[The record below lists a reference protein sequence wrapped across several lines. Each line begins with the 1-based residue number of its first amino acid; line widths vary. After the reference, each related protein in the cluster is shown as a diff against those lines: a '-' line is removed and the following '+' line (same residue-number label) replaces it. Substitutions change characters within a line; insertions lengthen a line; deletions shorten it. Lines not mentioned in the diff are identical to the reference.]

1 MKFILLNDLEYLLCK
16 RKKFFFLILLVPFF
30 YLLLNIK
37 ADLSSIHLLEISMGT
52 AIDFKQAD
60 IIEILM
66 YLFNIF
72 IFIFL
77 FMDVYMKDFLYQMDN
92 LFVRIPFYKWFYKK
106 SFLFIIITFFIK
118 IIQYTLLCITLLI
131 VKEKMGLFTFFQLL
145 IKDYL
150 YIVFSQ
156 FWFFLVFLLIII
168 GQKIGKIIGLILFFA
183 VIIVIPKN
191 ISSISL
197 FIVLFIFLVQGVLL
211 LLFKKIPKRIM
222 ENI

>member
-1 MKFILLNDLEYLLCK
+1 MKFMLLNDLEYLLHK
-16 RKKFFFLILLVPFF
+16 RKKIFFLILLIPLF
-30 YLLLNIK
+30 YLLINIR
-37 ADLSSIHLLEISMGT
+37 ADVSSIHLLKISMGI

-60 IIEILM
+60 VIEILM

-77 FMDVYMKDFLYQMDN
+77 FMDVYIKDFLYQIDN
-92 LFVRIPFYKWFYKK
+92 LFFRISFYKWFYKK

-118 IIQYTLLCITLLI
+118 FIQYVLLCITLFLGKEEMDLLI
-131 VKEKMGLFTFFQLL
+131 LLQLF

-150 YIVFSQ
+150 YIVFLQ
-156 FWFFLVFLLIII
+156 YWFFLVYLLMLV
-168 GQKIGKIIGLILFFA
+168 GKKIGKIIGFLLFLVV
-183 VIIVIPKN
+183 VIVVPKN

-197 FIVLFIFLVQGVLL
+197 LIFLWIFLMQGILV
-211 LLFKKIPKRIM
+211 LLFKKVPKRIM